1 MAKRYYNLEKEPN
14 AYLKACE
21 DRGVIPSVN
30 SSLFN
35 DYALIAK
42 ARNNNSEFLK
52 TYPFGFNNLITWLDA
67 SINASYPQTGNTIFD
82 LSINQNNGALL
93 NGPTFTSE
101 FGGGISLMPRLNRFI
116 SLNYNLGVDFTVQ
129 ITAKNQN
136 FGAWSTLFGNDVWNS
151 ALGVLAY
158 FETSTKIMF
167 RASASN
173 TNFITFTGI
182 DCTRTNVYTFTHA
195 ANGVAVIY
203 VNGVQVASGNFN
215 FTPTNNGTYIGSRH
229 QNTGT
234 GTADVW
240 GGIIYNTKIYN
251 RSLTA
256 SEVLENFNIE
266 RAKFNL

>member
-1 MAKRYYNLEKEPN
+1 MAKRYYNLEKETK

-21 DRGVIPSVN
+21 DRGVVPSVN

-35 DYALIAK
+35 DYALITK

-82 LSINQNNGALL
+82 LSINKNNGTLL

-101 FGGGISLMPRLNRFI
+101 FGGGISLMPRASRLI

-136 FGAWSTLFGNDVWNS
+136 FGAWSTLFGNDVWS
-151 ALGVLAY
+151 STLGVLAY
-158 FETSTKIMF
+158 FETSTKIVF
-167 RASASN
+167 QASN
-173 TNFITFTGI
+173 SFSISFNGVDI
-182 DCTRTNVYTFTHA
+182 TRTNVYTFTHA
-195 ANGVAVIY
+195 ANGAAVIY
-203 VNGVQVASGNFN
+203 VNGVQIASGNFN
-215 FTPTNNGTYIGSRH
+215 FTPANNGTYIGSRH
-229 QNTGT
+229 QNTGSNPN
-234 GTADVW
+234 DPW